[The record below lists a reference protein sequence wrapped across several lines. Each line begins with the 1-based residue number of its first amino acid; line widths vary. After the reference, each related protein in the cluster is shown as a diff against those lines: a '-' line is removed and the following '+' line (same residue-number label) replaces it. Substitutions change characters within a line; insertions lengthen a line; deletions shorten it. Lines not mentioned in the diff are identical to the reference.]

1 MRASGHHLPDLGY
14 LTMTQW
20 RPMFILALFASS
32 VASAAALAGP
42 PAAKASLRVEGEQ
55 FVLTMAD
62 GRRLTS
68 AELVGAQLET
78 EQGQT
83 IRIDAVTPSKERAD
97 VLLHAFSV
105 FSPDTRTWSPA
116 CDKDAY
122 GRAAGFPVAGRWDAR
137 GRYVKDP
144 KHWYLTCTSGSQGKC
159 ILWGYDPWRQGPH
172 GEDLDRYYQTCQ
184 FTVRANYDGKGEAHT
199 KNGTSIDVSD
209 NVGIQQSDSLKD
221 TRYVFEAGWGPNGA
235 VCVAR
240 TRWPELLS
248 LEALLKSAP
257 RLAGS
262 CDAARARRRGALIF
276 TRVMSA
282 PVITAPSG

>member
-1 MRASGHHLPDLGY
+1 
-14 LTMTQW
+14 
-20 RPMFILALFASS
+20 MFRLAL
-32 VASAAALAGP
+32 VATAVAPAAAFAAP
-42 PAAKASLRVEGEQ
+42 PAAARASLRVEREQ
-55 FVLTMAD
+55 FVLTMPD
-62 GRRLTS
+62 GKRLTS
-68 AELVGAQLET
+68 ADLVGAQLET

-105 FSPDTRTWSPA
+105 LSPDTKSWSPA

-144 KHWYLTCTSGSQGKC
+144 NHWFLTCTSGSQGKC
-159 ILWGYDPWRQGPH
+159 ILWGYDPWRKGPH
-172 GEDLDRYYQTCQ
+172 GEDLAQYYQTCQ

-199 KNGTSIDVSD
+199 KNGTSIDVFD
-209 NVGIQQSDSLKD
+209 IVGIQSSDSLKD
-221 TRYVFEAGWGPNGA
+221 ARYVFEAGWGPGSA

-240 TRWPELLS
+240 TRSPELLP
-248 LEALLKSAP
+248 LATLLKSAP
-257 RLAGS
+257 GLAGA
-262 CDAARARRRGALIF
+262 CDEAQARRRGALIF
-276 TRVMSA
+276 TRVMYA